1 MNSKKILNVAV
12 FPYDNEMYP
21 YLQHNSML
29 KNINIQVLLSP
40 NGWAMGKES
49 ICGYMVQTTLSE
61 VDYRGIDAVWIT
73 DSLNKLQDGQL
84 YEVIENMLKH
94 NKQILLA
101 RAVQKTVYNKIS
113 ELVKDYSGNM
123 IDVMKTSEISD
134 IEISPMVLHD
144 IYTPIICVAG
154 VGEQTDKFLVQLST
168 KRYLEEKGYHVV
180 LVSSRKNSVFLNNT
194 YTFPGFMDTNIP
206 SEQKIILYNHFIK
219 KIEQKEKPEVIILG
233 VPEGIMPISKF
244 QVGYFGIHAF
254 EILNAVN
261 PDFLVMCLYGNNV
274 TDKYVTE
281 IKQIVKY
288 KYMTDIEC
296 FYISGTAQ
304 DVFTVNRS
312 IPIEYFSRKQSDI
325 EDLRI
330 KLESDTDKQEKIFT
344 ETSVGIMGQ
353 YIIDC
358 LNDNAEMETL

>member
-1 MNSKKILNVAV
+1 MNNKKILNVAV

-21 YLQHNSML
+21 YLHHDSML
-29 KNINIQVLLSP
+29 KNISIQILLSP

-49 ICGYMVQTTLSE
+49 ICGYTVQTTISE
-61 VDYRGIDAVWIT
+61 TDYQEIDAVWIT
-73 DSLNKLQDGQL
+73 DSSNKIQDEQL

-94 NKQILLA
+94 NKQILFA
-101 RAVQKTVYNKIS
+101 RTVQETVYNKIL
-113 ELVKDYSGNM
+113 ELVKKHSGNM
-123 IDVMKTSEISD
+123 TDVMKANEISD
-134 IEISPMVLHD
+134 IDINPLALHD
-144 IYTPIICVAG
+144 IYTPIVCIAG

-180 LVSSRKNSVFLNNT
+180 LVSSRNNSVFLNDT
-194 YTFPGFMDTNIP
+194 YPFPNFMDSNIP

-219 KIEQKEKPEVIILG
+219 KIEQEKKPEILIMG

-244 QVGYFGIHAF
+244 QVGYFGIRAF

-312 IPIEYFSRKQSDI
+312 IPIEYFSRRQSDI

-330 KLESDTDKQEKIFT
+330 KLESDTDNQEKIFT
-344 ETSVGIMGQ
+344 ETSVEIMGQ

-358 LNDNAEMETL
+358 LNDNAEMEML

>member
-1 MNSKKILNVAV
+1 M
-12 FPYDNEMYP
+12 
-21 YLQHNSML
+21 
-29 KNINIQVLLSP
+29 SP
-40 NGWAMGKES
+40 NGWAIGKES
-49 ICGYMVQTTLSE
+49 ICDYMVQTTLSE
-61 VDYRGIDAVWIT
+61 TDYQKIDAVLIT
-73 DSLNKLQDGQL
+73 DSSNKIQDEQI

-101 RAVQKTVYNKIS
+101 RSVQETVYNKILQ
-113 ELVKDYSGNM
+113 LVKNHSGSM
-123 IDVMKTSEISD
+123 IDVMKENKVSD
-134 IEISPMVLHD
+134 IDISPLAIHD
-144 IYTPIICVAG
+144 IYTPIICVVG
-154 VGEQTDKFLVQLST
+154 VGEQTDKLLVQLST

-180 LVSSRKNSVFLNNT
+180 LVSSRNNSVFLNNT
-194 YTFPGFMDTNIP
+194 YPFPDFMDSNIP

-219 KIEQKEKPEVIILG
+219 KIEQEEKPEVIIVG

-244 QVGYFGIHAF
+244 QVGHFGIHAF
-254 EILNAVN
+254 EVLNAVN

-312 IPIEYFSRKQSDI
+312 IPIEYFSRNQDDI
-325 EDLRI
+325 EVLRT
-330 KLESDTDKQEKIFT
+330 KLESDTNKQEKIFT
-344 ETSVGIMGQ
+344 EKSVEIMGQ
-353 YIIDC
+353 YIVDC
-358 LNDNAEMETL
+358 LNDNVEMEML